1 MDDSRQSFSLNMDG
15 SSLADDMLEIIQEKP
30 NITFNNITVTGNLEV
45 DGEEII
51 NEVETFKVK
60 DAIVEFN
67 NATPAVNAD
76 TGFTAKENIAGNT
89 RYKGLI
95 FKSGQDVGIVYN
107 NASTEPLTTLEQ
119 PYDLG
124 TVRVRDANSQNE
136 PITKQ
141 QFDNNTVKLSGNQ
154 NISGVKTFNTDTH
167 LHKAKFINPSTQD
180 TDRAIYSDENG
191 DLVYLNGSSTGDHT
205 FYTMQGGT
213 ETLMLRINA
222 QTNQI
227 DCLKGLSMNNNRLV
241 SVGAPSLPGDAATKQ
256 YVDDNAPTDYVNL
269 TTNQTVGGEKT
280 FTDKMILKN
289 TSAGMQSLLRL
300 ETERP
305 WEFRTNNTGAG
316 TALELYSTSS
326 EKGFKITTNTNTGGD
341 QDIAQF
347 SETSVAIYTQ
357 LNLNDNDIQDIDKAE
372 IKEIELLQG
381 ANGNKAGS
389 IGADGLNNILYT
401 NSVVDKEHRFYV
413 RDSGVN
419 SGILFI
425 GPETITARRDITMA
439 LNSSIKDANDVQ
451 TDKLTL
457 IRPDGST
464 SAGYFELTNSALN
477 YYNMSGGTS
486 SQHNFYNNVIGN
498 PSLSLSILNNEIRGY
513 RTLHMMAGNIDMN
526 TNGQI
531 LSCADVQS
539 RKMTLL
545 RSDDGTN
552 NYIETQTATNNMRYV
567 NGSGDNKH
575 SFFNNSGGTIVNT
588 FNINHNNVQSLIPF
602 NMSNNII
609 YGLATP
615 VDADDAATKGYVDG
629 LVGSSVALGANNTF
643 TGNNEMRNVGKVGT
657 LPLSGA
663 GLDNRG
669 VLNIFN
675 TSPTKTS
682 TAANPSPPSTV
693 LSLQRSGQG
702 GVINEAVLDI
712 ALSTNNQAGNTGVQS
727 KSVASLYLNGDFSGD
742 DSKKVLELNNEGQVQ
757 VYGNINMNGF
767 DLTGIAPIR
776 PYILNVT
783 KVGNIPSGSSNLEI
797 QQYYSSNDLN
807 FLPNGNYKVKIRV
820 LEYHTNTTLQPQ
832 PVRLFLNPTPITDSR
847 NYSRQKSDI
856 INGYDE
862 VLLDTSVY
870 PSYPNET
877 VGVDYIRCY
886 TNQTI
891 ETEINKGALTDL
903 ELIVLYVKES
913 QIHTGVTI
921 NRNLYYNMR
930 MEFTFTRLN

>member
-1 MDDSRQSFSLNMDG
+1 
-15 SSLADDMLEIIQEKP
+15 MLEIIQEKP

-51 NEVETFKVK
+51 NELETFKVK

-107 NASTEPLTTLEQ
+107 NASSEPLTTLEQ

-154 NISGVKTFNTDTH
+154 NVGGEKTFTNTLITEQDIQTNKMI
-167 LHKAKFINPSTQD
+167 LMRSDGVPSNFIESEPSTH
-180 TDRAIYSDENG
+180 IFKYVVGSGNG
-191 DLVYLNGSSTGDHT
+191 THS
-205 FYTMQGGT
+205 FF
-213 ETLMLRINA
+213 
-222 QTNQI
+222 
-227 DCLKGLSMNNNRLV
+227 NNNSGTV
-241 SVGAPSLPGDAATKQ
+241 INTFNINYNSVQSLLPFNMSNNILYGLAEPVDDDEAATKK
-256 YVDDNAPTDYVNL
+256 YVDNNAVNL
-269 TTNQTVGGEKT
+269 ITNQTVGGEKT
-280 FTDKMILKN
+280 FTDKM
-289 TSAGMQSLLRL
+289 
-300 ETERP
+300 
-305 WEFRTNNTGAG
+305 
-316 TALELYSTSS
+316 
-326 EKGFKITTNTNTGGD
+326 TTD
-341 QDIAQF
+341 
-347 SETSVAIYTQ
+347 EV
-357 LNLNDNDIQDIDKAE
+357 E
-372 IKEIELLQG
+372 IKEITLLQS
-381 ANGNKAGS
+381 NGNKAGS
-389 IGADGLNNILYT
+389 IEADGLNNILYT
-401 NSVVDKEHRFYV
+401 NSIVDKEHRFYV

-425 GPETITARRDITMA
+425 GPDSITSRRDITMA

-486 SQHNFYNNVIGN
+486 SQHNFYNNVAGN

-531 LSCADVQS
+531 LSCSDVQS

-545 RSDDGTN
+545 RSDDSAS
-552 NYIETQTATNNMRYV
+552 NYIESETSTNVMRYV
-567 NGSGDNKH
+567 CGSGNNRH
-575 SFFNNSGGTIVNT
+575 SFFNNNSGNVINT
-588 FNINHNNVQSLIPF
+588 FNINYNHLQSFLPF

-663 GLDNRG
+663 GLNNRG

-682 TAANPSPPSTV
+682 TGANPSPPSTV

-712 ALSTNNQAGNTGVQS
+712 ALSTNNQAGNTGVQAD
-727 KSVASLYLNGDFSGD
+727 SVASFYLNGDFSGD
-742 DSKKVLELNNEGQVQ
+742 DSKKVLELNNKGQVQ

-820 LEYHTNTTLQPQ
+820 LEYHTNTTLNPQ